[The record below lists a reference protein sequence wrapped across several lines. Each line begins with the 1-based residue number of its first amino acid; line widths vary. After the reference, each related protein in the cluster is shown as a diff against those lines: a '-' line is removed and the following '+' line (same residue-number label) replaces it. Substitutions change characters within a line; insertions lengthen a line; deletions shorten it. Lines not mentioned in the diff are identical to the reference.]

1 MVGCLVS
8 VTVTV
13 ILMARYIYHREQ
25 TIIVVKKKK
34 KKKNWGITLID
45 FCVCVIE
52 LSKEFR
58 LNQRKHITFQ
68 CKIFSYYIT
77 WIFDQSR
84 YKRELINGIVLL
96 RLSFTKKIKT
106 FALIRFSCTCL
117 LKQLLR
123 WHPVSQST
131 VRHVHAVFL
140 KSIGQILRRL
150 HFYIYH
156 NIQKQIAC
164 K

>member
-25 TIIVVKKKK
+25 IIIVVKKK
-34 KKKNWGITLID
+34 KKKNWGITLTD

-52 LSKEFR
+52 LSKEYR

-96 RLSFTKKIKT
+96 RLSFTKKKNKDFCPYQIFMYMLVKT
-106 FALIRFSCTCL
+106 AAKVTSSF
-117 LKQLLR
+117 
-123 WHPVSQST
+123 T
-131 VRHVHAVFL
+131 VY
-140 KSIGQILRRL
+140 S
-150 HFYIYH
+150 
-156 NIQKQIAC
+156 
-164 K
+164 